1 MSNYTYC
8 RTLKLDWKE
17 VSRLIAECAGKILDR
32 TIHGTAG
39 YEDAYYWGFQATTD
53 RFTIAEIDKLIRFV
67 NGDEEMQKEAIPQDS
82 DRSAAIGESLSR
94 ALLEK
99 ALRLSW
105 CHESTTESALWLVN
119 VREKRPAV
127 YKRIVEISPH
137 DIYLDNLRSKSEL
150 IAYLHEN
157 GPTHSTLMDFCTDYR
172 ERYHNEL
179 CWNYPISDGLH
190 LGTFFVLVKEGV
202 LAFPY
207 DDADKVDYE
216 LLCLDDAKMC
226 DRESMENLINEW
238 DSFNRDLH
246 SAMQGM
252 IEFYRREEEHHGS
265 ENLLGYPLGGQ
276 WRLR

>member
-1 MSNYTYC
+1 MC
-8 RTLKLDWKE
+8 RQN
-17 VSRLIAECAGKILDR
+17 LDR

-39 YEDAYYWGFQATTD
+39 YEDDHYWGFQATTG

-67 NGDEEMQKEAIPQDS
+67 NGDEEMQQEAIPQDS
-82 DRSAAIGESLSR
+82 DKSAAIGERLSR

-105 CHESTTESALWLVN
+105 CHESTTELALWLVN

-137 DIYLDNLRSKSEL
+137 DICLDNLRSKSEL

-157 GPTHSTLMDFCTDYR
+157 GPTHSTLM
-172 ERYHNEL
+172 
-179 CWNYPISDGLH
+179 ISARITGSGITTNSA
-190 LGTFFVLVKEGV
+190 GTIQSLMGCILARFFVLVKEGV
-202 LAFPY
+202 LALPY

-226 DRESMENLINEW
+226 DRESMENLITEW
-238 DSFNRDLH
+238 DSFDQDLR
-246 SAMQGM
+246 SAMRGM
-252 IEFYRREEEHHGS
+252 MAFYRREEEHHGS
-265 ENLLGYPLGGQ
+265 EN
-276 WRLR
+276 

>member
-17 VSRLIAECAGKILDR
+17 VSRLVGECAGKILGR
-32 TIHGTAG
+32 TIHGIASH
-39 YEDAYYWGFQATTD
+39 EDDHYWGFQATTT
-53 RFTIAEIDKLIRFV
+53 RFTIAEIDKLIQFV
-67 NGDEEMQKEAIPQDS
+67 NGDAEMKKESIPQDS
-82 DRSAAIGESLSR
+82 GESASIGERFSR
-94 ALLEK
+94 VLLKK
-99 ALRLSW
+99 ALRQSW
-105 CHESTTESALWLVN
+105 CYESTTESALWLIN
-119 VREKRPAV
+119 IREKRSGV
-127 YKRIVEISPH
+127 YKRFIAVGPY

-157 GPTHSTLMDFCTDYR
+157 GPTHSALMDFCADYR

-202 LAFPY
+202 LVLPY

-216 LLCLDDAKMC
+216 LICLDNAKMC
-226 DRESMENLINEW
+226 DRESIEALINDW
-238 DSFNRDLH
+238 DSFDRDLR

-252 IEFYRREEEHHGS
+252 KAFYRREHSGDMS
-265 ENLLGYPLGGQ
+265 
-276 WRLR
+276 RTF

>member
-17 VSRLIAECAGKILDR
+17 ASRLIGECAGKILDR
-32 TIHGTAG
+32 TIHGIAG
-39 YEDAYYWGFQATTD
+39 YEDDHYWGFQATTD

-67 NGDEEMQKEAIPQDS
+67 NGNEEMEKEAIPQDS
-82 DRSAAIGESLSR
+82 RESASIGESLSR

-105 CHESTTESALWLVN
+105 CHESTTKSALWLVN

-127 YKRIVEISPH
+127 YRRIIEISPH
-137 DIYLDNLRSKSEL
+137 DICLDNLRSKSKL

-157 GPTHSTLMDFCTDYR
+157 GPTHSTLMDFCADYR

-202 LAFPY
+202 LALPY

-226 DRESMENLINEW
+226 DRESMENLITEW
-238 DSFNRDLH
+238 DSFDRDLR

-252 IEFYRREEEHHGS
+252 LAFYRREEEQHGS
-265 ENLLGYPLGGQ
+265 EN
-276 WRLR
+276 